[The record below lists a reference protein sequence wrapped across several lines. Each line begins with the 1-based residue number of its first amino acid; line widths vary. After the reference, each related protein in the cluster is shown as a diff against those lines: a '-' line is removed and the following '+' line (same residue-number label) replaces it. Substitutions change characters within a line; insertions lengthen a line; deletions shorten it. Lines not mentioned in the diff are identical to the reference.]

1 MGDEFCYGCG
11 QHVGYCQCGGG
22 KGQSNSSQLIC
33 ERCDDPECRA
43 RNTGIDCNY
52 WGRDKELPFVKYEC
66 LDLTN
71 LAGAI
76 LERAALAGANLK
88 EADLTSADLRGADL
102 TWANLEGANLAGA
115 NLEGANLKRAN
126 LKGSNLS
133 CGTIRNANL
142 RSANLRSA
150 SLAGASLE
158 GALMHEANLSF
169 ANLIGARLWDW
180 SRPIRLD
187 LEGATMPDGT
197 TYREWL
203 RRRRESEELLE
214 RAITNRT

>member
-1 MGDEFCYGCG
+1 VGDEFCYGCG

-22 KGQSNSSQLIC
+22 RDQINTHHLIC
-33 ERCDDPECRA
+33 EICDDPKCRA
-43 RNTGIDCNY
+43 KETGIDCEY
-52 WGRDKELPFVKYEC
+52 WGRGKGLTFVKYEN
-66 LDLTN
+66 LDLAN

-76 LERAALAGANLK
+76 LKRAALAGANLK
-88 EADLTSADLRGADL
+88 DTDLTSADLRGADL

-115 NLEGANLKRAN
+115 NLEGAILKRAD
-126 LKGSNLS
+126 LSHSNLS
-133 CGTIRNANL
+133 CATIRSANL

-150 SLAGASLE
+150 SLAGANLE

-180 SRPIRLD
+180 SRQIALN

-203 RRRRESEELLE
+203 RR
-214 RAITNRT
+214 